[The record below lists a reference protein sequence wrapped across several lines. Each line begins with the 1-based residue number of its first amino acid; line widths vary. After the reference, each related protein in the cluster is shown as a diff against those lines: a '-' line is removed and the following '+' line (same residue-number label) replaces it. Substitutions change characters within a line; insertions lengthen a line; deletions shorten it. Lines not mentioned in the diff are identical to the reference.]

1 MRETVKFSLAFIQV
15 HATRRSSST
24 LQDLHY
30 RGNFLCWTLSRVMN
44 PTNSF
49 AEATRRGFDN
59 WSLKSA
65 EDNNFIED
73 LEEFLKIMNHNQVD
87 EEEFFKYLNFGMKMK
102 SALSPL
108 YPKEITLLMLSLM
121 TRRTLWLRLSNLPT
135 QEIIRK
141 LYLKVVKC
149 HLVCVSRG
157 RHVTCLT

>member
-1 MRETVKFSLAFIQV
+1 
-15 HATRRSSST
+15 
-24 LQDLHY
+24 
-30 RGNFLCWTLSRVMN
+30 MN

-121 TRRTLWLRLSNLPT
+121 TRRTL
-135 QEIIRK
+135 
-141 LYLKVVKC
+141 
-149 HLVCVSRG
+149 
-157 RHVTCLT
+157 